1 MRKYFVPTFAV
12 FITFVCMGMQCNK
25 SYDFSYTYNF
35 VEKVNLF
42 PAQKTYKTG
51 DTIWIQYTNPDKKLF
66 DKNTGQLIAA
76 DSVALSFNIAY
87 QTRFV
92 KTYNP
97 PEGYCD
103 FISASGIN
111 ADRTLYDNSSNLN
124 RLALCNADNTL
135 NFKVAIVPKQT
146 GIFSLYLATA
156 AGGVAACA
164 NRSTIFPFSSLL
176 YKFNL
181 TDCNKDVYL
190 SIPVNSRGESPAGA
204 TESLIDSKQVFVFK
218 VE

>member
-1 MRKYFVPTFAV
+1 MQKYFVPIFTV
-12 FITFVCMGMQCNK
+12 FITLLCMGLQCNK

-35 VEKVNLF
+35 IEKVNLF
-42 PAQKTYKTG
+42 PVQKTYKIG

-66 DKNTGQLIAA
+66 DKNTGQMVAV
-76 DSVALSFNIAY
+76 DSVAVSFNIAY

-92 KTYNP
+92 KTYYP

-111 ADRTLYDNSSNLN
+111 TDRTLYDYSSNFN
-124 RLALCNADNTL
+124 RIALCNADNSL
-135 NFKVAIVPKQT
+135 DFKVAVVPKQT
-146 GIFSLYLATA
+146 GIFSLDLATTG
-156 AGGVAACA
+156 GGVAACA
-164 NRSTIFPFSSLL
+164 NRSTVFPHSSLI